1 MATCLQLANK
11 HTDPRSTTWSRMV
24 RNGEYQDSV
33 DKISKET
40 IECLEIFDEEMR
52 RSSSYSGTPMRK
64 KMKTPPSRYSAAES
78 SSDEEEEAIEDR
90 SNMTYS
96 ASKKSTPGGNI
107 FDPIQTPKQEKGK
120 TTPSQHAKTPDKILQ
135 AQLIP
140 KLDTKPSEKERD
152 EIICFAN
159 EFLHH
164 PSNKG
169 NYITRDLFMP
179 ILMKHM
185 VDQNKEE
192 FSGWHNNML
201 KEDHAWIKGATSA
214 VTAAFER
221 QFKLQ
226 EAKEKA
232 EAME

>member
-52 RSSSYSGTPMRK
+52 RSSSYSGSPMRK
-64 KMKTPPSRYSAAES
+64 KMKTPPSHYSAAES

-107 FDPIQTPKQEKGK
+107 FDIQTPKQEKGK

-221 QFKLQ
+221 HFKRQ
-226 EAKEKA
+226 QAKEKA

>member
-52 RSSSYSGTPMRK
+52 RSSSYSGSPMRK

-96 ASKKSTPGGNI
+96 ASKKSTPGATSLI
-107 FDPIQTPKQEKGK
+107 SKL
-120 TTPSQHAKTPDKILQ
+120 PSKR
-135 AQLIP
+135 
-140 KLDTKPSEKERD
+140 KERR
-152 EIICFAN
+152 
-159 EFLHH
+159 LHH
-164 PSNKG
+164 SMPRLPINCTRPS
-169 NYITRDLFMP
+169 
-179 ILMKHM
+179 
-185 VDQNKEE
+185 
-192 FSGWHNNML
+192 
-201 KEDHAWIKGATSA
+201 
-214 VTAAFER
+214 
-221 QFKLQ
+221 
-226 EAKEKA
+226 
-232 EAME
+232 